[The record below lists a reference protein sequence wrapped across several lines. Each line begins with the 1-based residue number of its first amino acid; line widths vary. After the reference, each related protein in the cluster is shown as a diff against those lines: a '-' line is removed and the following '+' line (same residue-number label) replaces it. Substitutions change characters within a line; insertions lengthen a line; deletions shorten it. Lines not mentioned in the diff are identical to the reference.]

1 MLKRL
6 GPGRGGRE
14 ADRAQ
19 QAQKIEHILEIQ
31 AHEIRQKRK
40 SKHSGEV
47 NTSEEE
53 TDESSSKETKIN
65 IPINPATGRP
75 VRGKGSRGPRLAPS
89 AVPVVNSQDPKLFL

>member
-6 GPGRGGRE
+6 APGRRGRE
-14 ADRAQ
+14 ADRAH

-53 TDESSSKETKIN
+53 TDESSSKETK
-65 IPINPATGRP
+65 
-75 VRGKGSRGPRLAPS
+75 
-89 AVPVVNSQDPKLFL
+89 